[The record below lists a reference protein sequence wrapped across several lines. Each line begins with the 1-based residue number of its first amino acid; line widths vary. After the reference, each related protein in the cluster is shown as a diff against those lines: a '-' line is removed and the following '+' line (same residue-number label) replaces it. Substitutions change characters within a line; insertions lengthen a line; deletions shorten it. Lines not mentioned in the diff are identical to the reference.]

1 MTAPEITN
9 AIQTAFIQTSFAEW
23 IIFISALIYILL
35 IAVENTWGWMF
46 GIIASLVSVY
56 LCFTGNL
63 FLESGLNIFYVIIG
77 FYGWYQWLYG
87 SKEKKEIQISKN
99 SKLKNSY
106 LILLGCL
113 IWIPFALIANK
124 YSTQAMPYLDAFI
137 TAFSLIAT
145 WMTTKKMIENW
156 LYWIIVDALGVLLFA
171 NREFYLL
178 ALLNIIYTSM
188 ALAGYFSWRKKMT
201 SSELL

>member
-9 AIQTAFIQTSFAEW
+9 SIQTAFIHTSFAEW

-35 IAVENTWGWMF
+35 IAVENKWGWIF

-77 FYGWYQWLYG
+77 FYGWYQWQYG
-87 SKEKKEIQISKN
+87 SKEKKEIQISRN
-99 SKLKNSY
+99 SKLKNTC

-156 LYWIIVDALGVLLFA
+156 LYWIIVDALGIVLFA
-171 NREFYLL
+171 NRGLYLL

>member
-9 AIQTAFIQTSFAEW
+9 SLQTAFIHTSFAEW

-35 IAVENTWGWMF
+35 IAVENKWGWIF

-77 FYGWYQWLYG
+77 FYGWYQWQYG
-87 SKEKKEIQISKN
+87 SKEKKEIQISRN
-99 SKLKNSY
+99 SKLKNTC

-156 LYWIIVDALGVLLFA
+156 LYWIIVDALGIVLFA
-171 NREFYLL
+171 NRGFYLL

>member
-9 AIQTAFIQTSFAEW
+9 SIQTAFIHTSFAEW

-35 IAVENTWGWMF
+35 IAVENKWGWIF

-77 FYGWYQWLYG
+77 FYGWYQWQYG
-87 SKEKKEIQISKN
+87 SKEKKEIQISRN
-99 SKLKNSY
+99 SKLKNTC
-106 LILLGCL
+106 LIQLGCL

-156 LYWIIVDALGVLLFA
+156 LYWIIVDALGIVLFA
-171 NREFYLL
+171 NRGFYLL

>member
-9 AIQTAFIQTSFAEW
+9 SIQTAFIHTSFAEW

-156 LYWIIVDALGVLLFA
+156 LYWIIVDALGILLFA

>member
-1 MTAPEITN
+1 
-9 AIQTAFIQTSFAEW
+9 
-23 IIFISALIYILL
+23 
-35 IAVENTWGWMF
+35 
-46 GIIASLVSVY
+46 
-56 LCFTGNL
+56 
-63 FLESGLNIFYVIIG
+63 
-77 FYGWYQWLYG
+77 
-87 SKEKKEIQISKN
+87 
-99 SKLKNSY
+99 
-106 LILLGCL
+106 
-113 IWIPFALIANK
+113 
-124 YSTQAMPYLDAFI
+124 MPYLDAFI

-156 LYWIIVDALGVLLFA
+156 LYWIIVDALGILLFA

>member
-156 LYWIIVDALGVLLFA
+156 LYWIIVDALGILLFA